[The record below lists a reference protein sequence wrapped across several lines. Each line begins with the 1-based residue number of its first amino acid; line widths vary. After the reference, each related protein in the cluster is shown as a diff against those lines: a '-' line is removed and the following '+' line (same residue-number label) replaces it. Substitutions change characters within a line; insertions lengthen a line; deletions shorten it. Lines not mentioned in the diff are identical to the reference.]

1 MSKRKAI
8 HYIASIAATIG
19 LAAISYTYLKRQYS
33 VLKSQEIAPDAFSSK
48 TIERF
53 LIEDKNHDNAQRLS
67 RAFEF
72 LPTEND
78 VAGML
83 AFTAFE
89 RHITEMCS
97 LRFKADPPKR
107 GLLNL
112 VKKLRS
118 ANVLS
123 REKYESIKTHI
134 CDVRN
139 PMFHGDVYCPNK
151 LKASLA
157 FIKEFMA
164 EYPISRFAI

>member
-1 MSKRKAI
+1 MSKIKAI
-8 HYIASIAATIG
+8 HFLATTGIALGI
-19 LAAISYTYLKRQYS
+19 AAISYTYLKRQYS
-33 VLKSQEIAPDAFSSK
+33 VLKAQEIAPDAFSSK

-89 RHITEMCS
+89 RHITEICS
-97 LRFKADPPKR
+97 LRFKAEPPKR

-112 VKKLRS
+112 IKKLRS

-123 REKYESIKTHI
+123 REKYESIKAHV

-157 FIKEFMA
+157 FIKKFME
-164 EYPISRFAI
+164 EYPISRFAV